1 MTRRRSL
8 EYYDKILLAIAV
20 SLGGGSLAGVATDIE
35 FRLGLLAG
43 ALLATVFVYDATLR
57 NPPRPPE
64 SARGTGAL
72 LGWHLLLVLLWLP
85 DLL

>member
-1 MTRRRSL
+1 MARRRSL
-8 EYYDKILLAIAV
+8 GYYDKILIAIAA
-20 SLGGGSLAGVATDIE
+20 SLAGGSAVGAATAVE

-57 NPPRPPE
+57 NPPRPP
-64 SARGTGAL
+64 SSSRQTMAMV
-72 LGWHLLLVLLWLP
+72 GWHLLLAILLLP